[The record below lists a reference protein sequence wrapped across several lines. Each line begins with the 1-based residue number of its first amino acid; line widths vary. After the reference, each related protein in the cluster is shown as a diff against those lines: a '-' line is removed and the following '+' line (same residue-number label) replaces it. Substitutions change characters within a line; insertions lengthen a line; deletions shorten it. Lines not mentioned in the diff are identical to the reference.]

1 MYPPPLYLH
10 GRLMGEIYLL
20 HWKHNQIESVPTI
33 VNVNV
38 SVNVQIYSF
47 LQDTIAKEC
56 GQISLEKLSY
66 GTGATV
72 IHTLTWVCNFL
83 ITIRA
88 KRNGLCPCMTARQ

>member
-1 MYPPPLYLH
+1 
-10 GRLMGEIYLL
+10 MGEIYLL
-20 HWKHNQIESVPTI
+20 HWKYNQTESVPTV
-33 VNVNV
+33 VNVNA
-38 SVNVQIYSF
+38 QIYSF
-47 LQDTIAKEC
+47 LEDTIAKEC

-88 KRNGLCPCMTARQ
+88 KRNGLLSLHDSSPVITMNFRSVFFLETY